1 MSTDLGESVKYA
13 NIVVEAIDTDIKT
26 KQKLFKEVEKFTS
39 SDTLFAT
46 NSQANTIS
54 DISKELKNRQNFGGV
69 QFFKPVPITKMV
81 KIVKCAD
88 TNQKTFEKLDQ
99 WGSELGKDTSRNLDV
114 PKFIIEYDLEN
125 NPKEKKR
132 SGTLFPY
139 MMKALRIHEKGEKTF
154 EEIGNNF
161 KLKNIDTLTPLV

>member
-81 KIVKCAD
+81 KIVK
-88 TNQKTFEKLDQ
+88 
-99 WGSELGKDTSRNLDV
+99 
-114 PKFIIEYDLEN
+114 I
-125 NPKEKKR
+125 
-132 SGTLFPY
+132 
-139 MMKALRIHEKGEKTF
+139 
-154 EEIGNNF
+154 
-161 KLKNIDTLTPLV
+161 LV